1 MKNIKYWIALNV
13 ILLLAVSIFLVG
25 CSGCGGVKEK
35 SIGKIASED
44 RILIEDKNAHTG
56 DSILAVG
63 KGEIG
68 SLTSSLENFEVYNFD
83 TLSKYKNLVDK
94 VKIRIKEETTNSTT
108 KPKEFYPLK
117 GLSFFEEN
125 DVVIQEAFSVGAI
138 EHYYNVSTG
147 KEKQEQIHLTIYE
160 RSELLGINLTSYEIG
175 GFSDVSN
182 VATEFIFY
190 DKNGNDV
197 LHGIRNGEVSNV
209 SISANRRYAVIT
221 AGGHYTEDT
230 FVPYRFAL
238 YSIEQGEYIVDREF
252 ENDCAMGGF
261 VDGTD
266 WAQVNLMESCNN
278 LTVGRTLFY
287 NTKTSKWYLFDSSD
301 CVNTVGYKVDQG
313 GFVCHSKK
321 LNKQIV
327 INPASDFTLIESDFQ
342 EFLNQLK

>member
-1 MKNIKYWIALNV
+1 MKNMNYGVALYMT
-13 ILLLAVSIFLVG
+13 LLLAVSTFIIG

-35 SIGKIASED
+35 PIDKIASED
-44 RILIEDKNAHTG
+44 RILIEGKNAHTG

-94 VKIRIKEETTNSTT
+94 VKIRIKDETTNSTT

-160 RSELLGINLTSYEIG
+160 RSELLGINLTSYEIS

-182 VATEFIFY
+182 VTTEFIFY
-190 DKNGNDV
+190 DKNGNQV

-209 SISANRRYAVIT
+209 SISENRRYAIIT

-230 FVPYRFAL
+230 FLPYRFAIYDITERTYVLDEEFSEDCIQGGSRPGTEWVELSVFEGCNPRVNNTLLL
-238 YSIEQGEYIVDREF
+238 YNG
-252 ENDCAMGGF
+252 
-261 VDGTD
+261 
-266 WAQVNLMESCNN
+266 
-278 LTVGRTLFY
+278 
-287 NTKTSKWYLFDSSD
+287 KTYKWYLFDSSD

-327 INPASDFTLIESDFQ
+327 INPESDFTLIKSDFQ